1 MTSKISCIKLIRQD
15 IRQRGWLA
23 ALISVTLFLAMPVYA
38 MIYIDSFLGS
48 STVMT
53 AAEAGGVATAD
64 NMSYIL
70 EELCARFPGLL
81 NGYTGNWNF
90 MSAVIVIFAML
101 SAMSGFSFL
110 HSKDKMDF
118 YHSLSVRRE
127 QWFLSEYV
135 SGILIF
141 IVPYVIYSGLT
152 IAAGGINGIM
162 TVQLAADSA
171 LAAAGG
177 MFAFLVI
184 YHACL
189 LAVMLTGQNVTGFL
203 ASGVIIVYPTLVFS
217 LFVILKSTFF
227 ASYYEEG
234 GRLIGQIA
242 DLLSPVGIF
251 ISLISSTGTG
261 ELRAAVFAGAV
272 VISALFLVGAF
283 LLYKIYPSEAAGCP
297 LSFSRTAP
305 AFKVL
310 ICIPAA
316 LFSGI
321 AVKELMSSPG
331 TKWILAV
338 SFLAAVILCM
348 VIEFIYRRDLRM
360 LFAGWRS
367 SLISLGGVALILCI
381 FQFDLLGYDTYQP
394 KQDKVESMGFSP
406 NSFWNY
412 FEYAETSEGYEM
424 LNGGG
429 VQTENTDAFYRLA
442 RTGIK
447 NLEKGLT
454 PETVD
459 RSSSDSEIGKNY
471 INVTFCYKLE
481 SGKKVYRRYCIER
494 GEAMSAL
501 EDACQN
507 EEYRKALFPIFGIE
521 HSDVRSI
528 QLRDIYGISEDMN
541 LDEQQREKLLQA
553 YEKDVLAADIK
564 TLAEEKPIGELL
576 LTIPDKSMV
585 AVGGETYGNSGDFA
599 DAVHR
604 TAADGVVTVGSFY
617 LYESYVNTI
626 SCIEEYG
633 CVVRTEIK
641 PEDVRSV
648 TLYLSQESELTEEI
662 FSALSDNVEQIYYDE
677 VTTEVRVEDQ
687 EDIRTVLEYLEVA
700 DGGILGGGNLGNY
713 ADIQFVDGMSA
724 YSYAVR

>member
-1 MTSKISCIKLIRQD
+1 MTLKISCIKLIRQD

-38 MIYIDSFLGS
+38 MIYIDSFLGRS
-48 STVMT
+48 AVMT
-53 AAEAGGVATAD
+53 SAEAGGVAAD
-64 NMSYIL
+64 NMVYIL

-81 NGYTGNWNF
+81 NGYIGNWNF
-90 MSAVIVIFAML
+90 MSAVIVVFAML

-118 YHSLSVRRE
+118 YHSLPIRRE
-127 QWFLSEYV
+127 QWFLSEYI

-141 IVPYVIYSGLT
+141 IVPYVICSGLT

-162 TVQLAADSA
+162 TAQLAADSA

-217 LFVILKSTFF
+217 IFIILKSTFF

-251 ISLISSTGTG
+251 INLISSTGTG

-283 LLYKIYPSEAAGCP
+283 LLYKIYPSEAAGTP
-297 LSFSRTAP
+297 LAFSRTAP
-305 AFKVL
+305 VFKVL

-321 AVKELMSSPG
+321 AVKELMGSPG

-338 SFLAAVILCM
+338 SFLAAVILCL

-367 SLISLGGVALILCI
+367 SLISLGGVVLILCI

-394 KQDKVESMGFSP
+394 KQDQVESMGFSP

-429 VQTENTDAFYRLA
+429 VPTENTDVFYRLA
-442 RTGIK
+442 RTGIE

-459 RSSSDSEIGKNY
+459 RASSDSEIGKNY
-471 INVTFCYKLE
+471 INATFCYKLE

-501 EDACQN
+501 EDACRN
-507 EEYRKALFPIFGIE
+507 EEYRNALFPIFGIE

-585 AVGGETYGNSGDFA
+585 VVGGETYGSGGFA
-599 DAVHR
+599 DAVRR

-633 CVVRTEIK
+633 GVVRTEIK

-662 FSALSDNVEQIYYDE
+662 LSALSDNVEQNSYDGM
-677 VTTEVRVEDQ
+677 TTEVRVEDQ
-687 EDIRTVLEYLEVA
+687 EDIRIVLEYLEVS
-700 DGGILGGGNLGNY
+700 DGGILGGGTLGNY
-713 ADIQFVDGMSA
+713 ADIQFADGMSA

>member
-1 MTSKISCIKLIRQD
+1 MILKISCIKLIRQD

-38 MIYIDSFLGS
+38 MIYIDSFLGRS
-48 STVMT
+48 AVMT
-53 AAEAGGVATAD
+53 SAEAGGMAAD
-64 NMSYIL
+64 NMVYIL

-81 NGYTGNWNF
+81 NGYIGNWNF
-90 MSAVIVIFAML
+90 MSAVIVVFAML

-118 YHSLSVRRE
+118 YHSLPIRRE
-127 QWFLSEYV
+127 QWFLSEYI

-141 IVPYVIYSGLT
+141 IVPYVICSGLT

-162 TVQLAADSA
+162 TAQLAADSA

-217 LFVILKSTFF
+217 IFIILKSTFF

-251 ISLISSTGTG
+251 IRLISSTGTG

-283 LLYKIYPSEAAGCP
+283 LLYKIYPSEAAGTP
-297 LSFSRTAP
+297 LAFSRTAP
-305 AFKVL
+305 VFKVL

-321 AVKELMSSPG
+321 AVKELMGSPG

-338 SFLAAVILCM
+338 SFLAAVILCL

-394 KQDKVESMGFSP
+394 KQDQVESMGFSP

-429 VQTENTDAFYRLA
+429 VPTENTDAFYRLA
-442 RTGIK
+442 RTGIE
-447 NLEKGLT
+447 NLKKGLT

-459 RSSSDSEIGKNY
+459 RASSDSEIGKNY
-471 INVTFCYKLE
+471 INAAFCYKLE
-481 SGKKVYRRYCIER
+481 SGRKVYRRYCIER

-541 LDEQQREKLLQA
+541 LDEQQREKLLQT

-585 AVGGETYGNSGDFA
+585 VVGGETYGSGGFA
-599 DAVHR
+599 GAVHR

-662 FSALSDNVEQIYYDE
+662 LSALSDNVEQNSYDGM
-677 VTTEVRVEDQ
+677 TTEVRVEDQ
-687 EDIRTVLEYLEVA
+687 EDIRIVLEYLEVA
-700 DGGILGGGNLGNY
+700 DGGILGGGTLGDY
-713 ADIQFVDGMSA
+713 ADIQFADGMSA